1 MGLVRRPIR
10 LLLLLLLG
18 LQSVSVAVAALSGS
32 TRGRGRPQGG
42 TPASARVGNQQ
53 PPLRPSLHDLVSGAD
68 TQLRQQGPPAPD
80 RAILSVVNRRR
91 REDVSPVAAAPASTL
106 TGWVILGKCSVR
118 DQLTLEQAARVHAAV
133 RLLKTGV
140 ERPSVLVFCGG
151 DLADVGWA
159 MSSTAQPELH
169 TAPAALAYGFF
180 RSAAE
185 AQGIDLDG
193 ITFVVDQRST
203 GAHDGITS
211 AAIALQ
217 KALGERR
224 QQHGEEAAGAE
235 RRELPVLVRLF
246 STDHHLQ
253 RLHDVELL
261 TPRQSTLQPLRAL
274 RARIEY
280 THASYPWRT
289 PSWLVST
296 HGARHRVLDAFAR
309 HDGTTRRAR
318 AAVFA
323 DELQVV
329 QLNVEGM
336 LDSAE
341 QLLHPDNFQ
350 RLRHVRSQLGQDL
363 LSYDAPPGSLAN
375 MHVQMDGAVVPAL
388 ASKWLPSMP
397 SDERCDRA
405 SEEAVAL
412 LGKVQEALKP
422 VAADPTR
429 VHLPPEELRDLLQL
443 IMGAVRL
450 LRFVDPDRPI
460 KPYEWQR
467 LVEGHDDSVVEM
479 VKESVEHP

>member
-1 MGLVRRPIR
+1 MRLVRRPIR
-10 LLLLLLLG
+10 LLLLVLLG
-18 LQSVSVAVAALSGS
+18 FQSVSVAVAALSGS

-42 TPASARVGNQQ
+42 TPAAGARFTKA

-91 REDVSPVAAAPASTL
+91 REDASPVAAAPASTL
-106 TGWVILGKCSVR
+106 TAWVILGKCSVR

-133 RLLKTGV
+133 RLLKTGM
-140 ERPSVLVFCGG
+140 ERPAVLVFCGG
-151 DLADVGWA
+151 DLADARMA
-159 MSSTAQPELH
+159 MSSTGQPELY

-185 AQGIDLDG
+185 AQGIELDG
-193 ITFVVDQRST
+193 IQFVVDQRST
-203 GAHDGITS
+203 GAHDGIAS
-211 AAIALQ
+211 AAMALQ
-217 KALGERR
+217 KAHRERM
-224 QQHGEEAAGAE
+224 QHVAAAGAE

-261 TPRQSTLQPLRAL
+261 SPRQSTLQPLRAL

-280 THASYPWRT
+280 THATYPY
-289 PSWLVST
+289 
-296 HGARHRVLDAFAR
+296 AFAYN
-309 HDGTTRRAR
+309 DGTTRRAR
-318 AAVFA
+318 AAAFA

-336 LDSAE
+336 LDSGE
-341 QLLHPDNFQ
+341 LLHPDNFQ

-363 LSYDAPPGSLAN
+363 LSYDAPPGSLG
-375 MHVQMDGAVVPAL
+375 HLQMEGAVLPTAS

-397 SDERCDRA
+397 SDEQCDRA

-429 VHLPPEELRDLLQL
+429 VYLPPEELRDLLQL
-443 IMGAVRL
+443 LMGAVRL

-467 LVEGHDDSVVEM
+467 LVERDEDSVAEM
-479 VKESVEHP
+479 VMESVERRRT